1 MSDLGKRLRA
11 RRIELHMTQDE
22 LAARLFVTRQTVS
35 NYERGTS
42 EPDLDTLR
50 RIAEVLR
57 TDVDSLLGTE
67 PTLGNVSRKKEA
79 LPFLIGLGLTA
90 GAAAL
95 FFLLERQAFAWKSSH
110 YDVIPYERVV
120 LLLLPLIFLL
130 QGWTLAQG
138 AACLTA
144 LPTLPQ
150 FLRIGVRL
158 AVIAAMLLYLLGLAP
173 ILLRL
178 PLAERFRLDAELIFS
193 LTAHFGIGWGKYLA
207 ILFGTAL
214 RLTRKPNKDLT
225 NGQDMV

>member
-1 MSDLGKRLRA
+1 MSEVGKRLRA

-42 EPDLDTLR
+42 EPDLDMLR
-50 RIAEVLR
+50 RLAEVLR

-207 ILFGTAL
+207 LLLGAL
-214 RLTRKPNKDLT
+214 LRMSRRNKDLT

>member
-1 MSDLGKRLRA
+1 MSEVGKRLRA

-158 AVIAAMLLYLLGLAP
+158 AVITAILLYLLGLAP

-207 ILFGTAL
+207 LLLGAL
-214 RLTRKPNKDLT
+214 LRMSRRNKDLT

>member
-1 MSDLGKRLRA
+1 MSEVGKRLRA

-207 ILFGTAL
+207 LLLGAL
-214 RLTRKPNKDLT
+214 LRMSRRNKDLT

>member
-1 MSDLGKRLRA
+1 MSEVGKRLRA

-42 EPDLDTLR
+42 EPDLDMLR
-50 RIAEVLR
+50 RLAEVLR

-120 LLLLPLIFLL
+120 LLLLPLVFLL

-138 AACLTA
+138 AACLTE
-144 LPTLPQ
+144 LPSLPRL
-150 FLRIGVRL
+150 LRIGVRL

-207 ILFGTAL
+207 LLLGAL
-214 RLTRKPNKDLT
+214 LRMSRRNKDLT

>member
-207 ILFGTAL
+207 LLLGAL
-214 RLTRKPNKDLT
+214 LRMSRRNKDLT